1 MIDLLAL
8 LKRLEWAATTVYE
21 DCICPECLGYSPDTK
36 ASKETRE
43 GTAPKGHEAGCQ
55 LKAVIDLLEG
65 RTTGEISFGV
75 SKSIHI
81 RPSPYADPL

>member
-8 LKRLEWAATTVYE
+8 LKRM
-21 DCICPECLGYSPDTK
+21 ECDD
-36 ASKETRE
+36 E
-43 GTAPKGHEAGCQ
+43 GFCCECDRFQHDEAGPHEPDCQ
-55 LKAVIDLLEG
+55 LKGAIDLLEG
-65 RTTGEISFGV
+65 RATGEISFGV